1 MLTSGLKKIKNNSL
15 STPKNIFCQLKK
27 IRSRLKYDCYKS
39 VGHYHSR
46 YESNEND
53 TKSYWD
59 TIYLVYKG
67 VGYSIY
73 YEHPRYSLSG
83 LIEDESYNLL
93 MKEDPI
99 AMKNI
104 NTRPAMW
111 REKIREMWEN
121 VTDEMLNK
129 VVNKFSL
136 MLGDGFLYAN
146 FRINIEIFNNE
157 HIAEFVYG
165 IKPIL
170 DSKKFQEYVSQY
182 PNYSKE
188 QALEDKDLFSILFL
202 N

>member
-15 STPKNIFCQLKK
+15 STPKNLFYQLKK
-27 IRSRLKYDCYKS
+27 VKNILKADCYKS
-39 VGHYHSR
+39 VGHFYSR

-99 AMKNI
+99 TMKNI
-104 NTRPAMW
+104 NTRPALW

-129 VVNKFSL
+129 VVNKFEL
-136 MLGDGFLYAN
+136 KLGDGFLYTD
-146 FRINIEIFNNE
+146 FRINMEIFNNE
-157 HIAEFVYG
+157 HIAEFVYD

-170 DSKKFQEYVSQY
+170 DSKKFQEYISRY